1 MDESRKA
8 RQPKK
13 PDNNELWSWIVIAL
27 LFAFAWPVGLIVLFA
42 KLSDSNKRKKNRAGA
57 QQTII
62 TAEPED
68 AVTAT
73 AAPTAAEKKKS
84 DSAAQSRKR
93 KSSITRTPKISD
105 SNANVLRNIGLVVTV
120 IGAIILF
127 NALGDNLFFLEYGNW
142 RAFLE
147 YTFWPM
153 GITAGGLGLLLGSH
167 WMRRRLRRYA
177 KYQAIAGKKPTVTI
191 SQLAA
196 AANVSARRVENDL
209 EQMVQK
215 GFWGK
220 EAYLDL
226 GRGVLVRTFEAA
238 EGLEPAQKEA
248 QPAPAEAEEGYS
260 GQLRDIRRA
269 NDRIAD
275 PAISAKI
282 DRLEDLAGKIFRIV
296 EEEPA
301 KKAKASTFLNYYLP
315 TTQKLLDSYA
325 DFEEAGVSGGN
336 VSQAKQRI
344 ADTMDKIVAG
354 FERQLDQLYQSDA
367 MDVDSDIRVME
378 QMLRRD
384 GGSAAEDFGMGAA
397 LQQEQSE

>member
-73 AAPTAAEKKKS
+73 AAPTAAEKKS

-120 IGAIILF
+120 IGAIILL

-196 AANVSARRVENDL
+196 AANVSPRRVENDL

-226 GRGVLVRTFEAA
+226 GQGVLVRTFEAA
-238 EGLEPAQKEA
+238 EDLEQAQKEA
-248 QPAPAEAEEGYS
+248 QPAPAEEGYS

>member
-120 IGAIILF
+120 IGAIILL

-238 EGLEPAQKEA
+238 EGLEQAQKET

>member
-120 IGAIILF
+120 IGAIILL

-196 AANVSARRVENDL
+196 AANVSTRRVENDL

-238 EGLEPAQKEA
+238 EGLELAQKEA
-248 QPAPAEAEEGYS
+248 QPAPVEVEEGYS

-384 GGSAAEDFGMGAA
+384 GGSVAEDFGMGAA

>member
-42 KLSDSNKRKKNRAGA
+42 KLSDSSKRKKNRAGA

-196 AANVSARRVENDL
+196 AANVSTRRVENDL

-238 EGLEPAQKEA
+238 EGLELAQKEA
-248 QPAPAEAEEGYS
+248 QPAPVEVEEGYS

-354 FERQLDQLYQSDA
+354 FERQLDQLYQSDV

-384 GGSAAEDFGMGAA
+384 GGSVAEDFGMGAA

>member
-1 MDESRKA
+1 MDESRNA

-196 AANVSARRVENDL
+196 AANVSTRRVENDL

-238 EGLEPAQKEA
+238 EGLEQAQKET

-384 GGSAAEDFGMGAA
+384 GGSVSEDFGMGAA